1 MGRLVVVIFGLMG
14 TGKTTLARELAAAMG
29 WPVLHSDVVRKEL
42 AGLPPTAAV
51 REEFGKGIYASDF
64 SARTY
69 AEMRRRAKE
78 SLQAGAPGVILDA
91 SFKSI
96 HERRLVQELARELGA
111 RAVFV
116 LCECPRETVRER
128 LSRRAADTSSISD
141 GRLEIL
147 ELQEQDFEPVSEA
160 DEPLLRLD
168 TGREVAEAVTQV
180 EEFLRRQVEF
190 PEDGET

>member
-14 TGKTTLARELAAAMG
+14 TGKTTLARELAAALG

-42 AGLPPTAAV
+42 AGIPPTAPV
-51 REEFGKGIYASDF
+51 REEFGKGIYAPDF

-78 SLQAGAPGVILDA
+78 YLQAGAPGVILDA
-91 SFKSI
+91 SFKSA
-96 HERRLVQELARELGA
+96 HERRLVRELARELGA
-111 RAVFV
+111 EAVFV

-128 LSRRAADTSSISD
+128 LSRRAAGASISD

-147 ELQEQDFEPVSEA
+147 ELQEQDFEPPGA
-160 DEPLLRLD
+160 DEKPWFRLD
-168 TGREVAEAVTQV
+168 TGQEVAEALAQV
-180 EEFLRRQVEF
+180 EGFLKRVGGI
-190 PEDGET
+190 PEGREA

>member
-14 TGKTTLARELAAAMG
+14 TGKTTLARELAAALG

-42 AGLPPTAAV
+42 AGIPPTAPM
-51 REEFGKGIYASDF
+51 REGFGKGIYAPDF

-78 SLQAGAPGVILDA
+78 YLQAGATGVILDA
-91 SFKSI
+91 SFKSA
-96 HERRLVQELARELGA
+96 HERRLVRELARELGA
-111 RAVFV
+111 EAVFV

-128 LSRRAADTSSISD
+128 LSRRAAGTSISD

-147 ELQEQDFEPVSEA
+147 ELQVQDFEPPRA
-160 DEPLLRLD
+160 DEGPWFRLD
-168 TGREVAEAVTQV
+168 TGKEVAEALAQV
-180 EEFLRRQVEF
+180 EGFLKRVGGI
-190 PEDGET
+190 PEGREA